1 MGSRRRNRKDDYNV
15 LEYYIAD
22 LKTLERPVTF
32 RVSGMITGPE
42 EFTERIAPEQG
53 HIVEVFGPDGEVPE
67 GRVRRLNKN
76 DDLERDASC
85 LLGAHA
91 LWIWVTDSDLFR
103 RSTHVDPEMVQIAH
117 ELGVPVLVFLP
128 SSEDFEIVELD
139 KPC

>member
-1 MGSRRRNRKDDYNV
+1 MGPRMRCNREDYNV

-22 LKTLERPVTF
+22 LKALERPVTF
-32 RVSGMITGPE
+32 RVSGMVIGPE
-42 EFTERIAPEQG
+42 EFVERIAPEQG
-53 HIVEVFGPDGEVPE
+53 HIVEVFGPDGETAV

-85 LLGAHA
+85 LIGAHA
-91 LWIWVTDSDLFR
+91 LWLWVTDSELYR

-128 SSEDFEIVELD
+128 ASNEFEIVEMERT
-139 KPC
+139 